1 MNAMTASCAGL
12 VVPRTTPKE
21 IRTAAEIK
29 TYILENRVIMIEYE
43 FLHGIMKYSKFFH
56 MWFDLCNSNNFPFS

>member
-21 IRTAAEIK
+21 IRTAAKIK
-29 TYILENRVIMIEYE
+29 TYILENRVIMIEYQ
-43 FLHGIMKYSKFFH
+43 FPHGIMKYSNCLSYPLYLA
-56 MWFDLCNSNNFPFS
+56 WNSYD